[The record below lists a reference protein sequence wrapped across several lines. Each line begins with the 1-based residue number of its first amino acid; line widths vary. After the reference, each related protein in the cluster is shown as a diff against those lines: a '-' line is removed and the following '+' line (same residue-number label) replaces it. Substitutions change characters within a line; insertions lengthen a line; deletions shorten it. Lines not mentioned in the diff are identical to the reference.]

1 MERFVENVRAILW
14 ANTKK
19 KKNVYQRIYSK
30 NSIAYTLVSYKFER
44 RMLPGPANTR

>member
-19 KKNVYQRIYSK
+19 KKMYIKGSTPKILLR
-30 NSIAYTLVSYKFER
+30 TL
-44 RMLPGPANTR
+44 